1 MQLSNSGFTCASLTT
16 ARQAC
21 IVSGLLLL
29 SYLVVVSV
37 NTTGPALGAAGHI
50 QSHHHQH
57 SDTNIS
63 ADAAPSSGAMHMMMQ
78 MYFEVHRAL
87 FVLYAV
93 LEMQQPILVLG
104 VQLKVAICGI

>member
-1 MQLSNSGFTCASLTT
+1 
-16 ARQAC
+16 
-21 IVSGLLLL
+21 
-29 SYLVVVSV
+29 
-37 NTTGPALGAAGHI
+37 
-50 QSHHHQH
+50 
-57 SDTNIS
+57 
-63 ADAAPSSGAMHMMMQ
+63 MHMMMQ